1 MFFEIYKLL
10 QLLTDMKKVNL
21 IVNIVLVLAVAA
33 LFVLHFTDNGKA
45 SQTTA
50 AGSESVTATKG
61 DIVYINLDTL
71 VNQYDMYNDLRSE
84 LQGKLNAIEN
94 DINKQG
100 RALENDIKSF
110 QEKMQKGLLTR
121 SQAESMNND
130 LAQRDQDLRNLT
142 QQKQMEM
149 AEEESVMLNKVMDAI
164 TTYVAEY
171 NKQKQYSL
179 ILTTTTATTT
189 VINGNSGLD
198 ITQEILNGLNAEY
211 IENRNK

>member
-1 MFFEIYKLL
+1 
-10 QLLTDMKKVNL
+10 MKKANL
-21 IVNIVLVLAVAA
+21 IINIVLIIAVAA
-33 LFVLHFTDNGKA
+33 LFVLHFTGA
-45 SQTTA
+45 GTSAQSPA
-50 AGSESVTATKG
+50 AGSESVTAVKG

-84 LQGKLNAIEN
+84 LQGKLTAIEN

-164 TTYVAEY
+164 TTYVTEY

-179 ILTTTTATTT
+179 ILTTTAATTT
-189 VINGNSGLD
+189 VINGDTGLN

-211 IENRNK
+211 IRNRNK

>member
-1 MFFEIYKLL
+1 
-10 QLLTDMKKVNL
+10 MKKANL
-21 IVNIVLVLAVAA
+21 IINIVLIVAVAA
-33 LFVLHFTDNGKA
+33 LFVLHFTGRGKA
-45 SQTTA
+45 SQIQT
-50 AGSESVTATKG
+50 AGSESITATKG

-71 VNQYDMYNDLRSE
+71 INQYDMYNDLRSE
-84 LQGKLNAIEN
+84 LQGKLSAIEN

-149 AEEESVMLNKVMDAI
+149 AEEESVMFNKVMDAI

-171 NKQKQYSL
+171 NRQKQYSL

-189 VINGNSGLD
+189 VINGNAGLD
-198 ITQEILNGLNAEY
+198 ITQDILNGLNAEY
-211 IENRNK
+211 IKNRNK

>member
-1 MFFEIYKLL
+1 
-10 QLLTDMKKVNL
+10 MKKANL
-21 IVNIVLVLAVAA
+21 ILNIVLILAVAA
-33 LFVLHFTDNGKA
+33 LFVLHFTGAGKPVH
-45 SQTTA
+45 SA
-50 AGSESVTATKG
+50 APGSESVTASKG

-84 LQGKLNAIEN
+84 LQGKLTAIEN

-149 AEEESVMLNKVMDAI
+149 AEEENVMYNKVMDAI
-164 TTYVAEY
+164 TSYIETY
-171 NKQKQYSL
+171 NKDKQYAL
-179 ILTTTTATTT
+179 ILTTTAATTT
-189 VINGNSGLD
+189 VINGDSGLN
-198 ITQEILNGLNAEY
+198 ITDEIISGLNAEY
-211 IENRNK
+211 IKNRNK

>member
-1 MFFEIYKLL
+1 
-10 QLLTDMKKVNL
+10 MKKANL
-21 IVNIVLVLAVAA
+21 ILNIVLILAVAA
-33 LFVLHFTDNGKA
+33 LFVLHFTGAGKPVH
-45 SQTTA
+45 SA
-50 AGSESVTATKG
+50 APGSESVTASKG

-84 LQGKLNAIEN
+84 LQGKLTAIEN

-110 QEKMQKGLLTR
+110 QEKMQKGLMTR

-149 AEEESVMLNKVMDAI
+149 AEEENVMYNKVMDAI
-164 TTYVAEY
+164 TSYIETY
-171 NKQKQYSL
+171 NKDKQYAL
-179 ILTTTTATTT
+179 ILTTTAATTT
-189 VINGNSGLD
+189 VINGDSGLN
-198 ITQEILNGLNAEY
+198 ITDEIISGLNAEY
-211 IENRNK
+211 IKNRNK

>member
-1 MFFEIYKLL
+1 
-10 QLLTDMKKVNL
+10 MKKANL
-21 IVNIVLVLAVAA
+21 IINIVLIIAVAA
-33 LFVLHFTDNGKA
+33 LFVLHFTGA
-45 SQTTA
+45 GTSAQGPA
-50 AGSESVTATKG
+50 AGSESVTAVKG

-84 LQGKLNAIEN
+84 LQGKLTAIEN
-94 DINKQG
+94 DINKPG

-164 TTYVAEY
+164 TTYVTEY

-179 ILTTTTATTT
+179 ILTTTAATTT
-189 VINGNSGLD
+189 VINGDTGLN

-211 IENRNK
+211 IRNRNK

>member
-1 MFFEIYKLL
+1 
-10 QLLTDMKKVNL
+10 MKKANL
-21 IVNIVLVLAVAA
+21 IINIVLIIAVAA
-33 LFVLHFTDNGKA
+33 LFVLHFTGA
-45 SQTTA
+45 GTSAQGPA
-50 AGSESVTATKG
+50 AGSESVTAVKG

-84 LQGKLNAIEN
+84 LQGKLTAIEN

-121 SQAESMNND
+121 SQTESMNND

-164 TTYVAEY
+164 TTYVTEY

-179 ILTTTTATTT
+179 ILTTTAATTT
-189 VINGNSGLD
+189 VINGDTGLN

-211 IENRNK
+211 IRNRNK

>member
-1 MFFEIYKLL
+1 
-10 QLLTDMKKVNL
+10 MKKVNIIL
-21 IVNIVLVLAVAA
+21 NIVLILAVAA
-33 LFVLHFTDNGKA
+33 LYILHFTGAGKQSSSQA
-45 SQTTA
+45 S
-50 AGSESVTATKG
+50 GSESVTAVKG

-84 LQGKLNAIEN
+84 LQGKVSAIEN

-130 LAQRDQDLRNLT
+130 LT

-149 AEEESVMLNKVMDAI
+149 AEEESVMYNKVMDAI
-164 TTYVAEY
+164 TTYVENY
-171 NKQKQYSL
+171 NKDKQYSL
-179 ILTTTTATTT
+179 ILTTTAATTT
-189 VINGNSGLD
+189 VINGNSGLN
-198 ITQEILNGLNAEY
+198 ITEEIVNGLNAEY
-211 IENRNK
+211 IKNRNK

>member
-1 MFFEIYKLL
+1 
-10 QLLTDMKKVNL
+10 MKKANL
-21 IVNIVLVLAVAA
+21 ILNIVLILAVAA
-33 LFVLHFTDNGKA
+33 LFVLHFTGAGKPVHSA
-45 SQTTA
+45 TP
-50 AGSESVTATKG
+50 GSESVTASKG

-84 LQGKLNAIEN
+84 LQGKLTAIEN

-149 AEEESVMLNKVMDAI
+149 AEEENVMYNKVMDAI
-164 TTYVAEY
+164 TSYIETY
-171 NKQKQYSL
+171 NKDKQYAL
-179 ILTTTTATTT
+179 ILTTTAATTT
-189 VINGNSGLD
+189 VINGDSGLN
-198 ITQEILNGLNAEY
+198 ITDEIISGLNAEY
-211 IENRNK
+211 IKNRNK

>member
-1 MFFEIYKLL
+1 
-10 QLLTDMKKVNL
+10 
-21 IVNIVLVLAVAA
+21 
-33 LFVLHFTDNGKA
+33 
-45 SQTTA
+45 
-50 AGSESVTATKG
+50 
-61 DIVYINLDTL
+61 
-71 VNQYDMYNDLRSE
+71 MYNDLRSE
-84 LQGKLNAIEN
+84 LQGKLSAIEN

-164 TTYVAEY
+164 STYVTEY

-189 VINGNSGLD
+189 VINGAPGLD
-198 ITQEILNGLNAEY
+198 ITREILDGLNAEY
-211 IENRNK
+211 IKNRNK

>member
-1 MFFEIYKLL
+1 
-10 QLLTDMKKVNL
+10 MKKANL
-21 IVNIVLVLAVAA
+21 IINIVLIIAVAA
-33 LFVLHFTDNGKA
+33 LFVLHFTGA
-45 SQTTA
+45 GTSAQGPA
-50 AGSESVTATKG
+50 AGSESVTAGKG

-84 LQGKLNAIEN
+84 LQGKLTAIEN

-164 TTYVAEY
+164 TTYVTEY

-179 ILTTTTATTT
+179 ILTTTAATTT
-189 VINGNSGLD
+189 VINGDTGLN

-211 IENRNK
+211 IRNRNK

>member
-1 MFFEIYKLL
+1 
-10 QLLTDMKKVNL
+10 MKKANL
-21 IVNIVLVLAVAA
+21 IINIVLIVAVAA
-33 LFVLHFTDNGKA
+33 LFVLHFTGRGKA
-45 SQTTA
+45 SQIQTA
-50 AGSESVTATKG
+50 GNESVTATKG

-71 VNQYDMYNDLRSE
+71 INQYDMYNDLRSE
-84 LQGKLNAIEN
+84 LQGKLSAIEN

-149 AEEESVMLNKVMDAI
+149 AEEESVMFNKVMDAI

-171 NKQKQYSL
+171 NRQKQYSL

-189 VINGNSGLD
+189 VINGNAGLD
-198 ITQEILNGLNAEY
+198 ITQDILNGLNAEY
-211 IENRNK
+211 IKNRNK

>member
-1 MFFEIYKLL
+1 
-10 QLLTDMKKVNL
+10 MKKANL
-21 IVNIVLVLAVAA
+21 IINIVLIVAVAA
-33 LFVLHFTDNGKA
+33 LFVLHFTGRGKA
-45 SQTTA
+45 SQIQT

-71 VNQYDMYNDLRSE
+71 INQYDMYNDLRSE
-84 LQGKLNAIEN
+84 LQGKLSAIEN

-149 AEEESVMLNKVMDAI
+149 AEEESVMFNKVMDAI

-189 VINGNSGLD
+189 VLNGNAGLD
-198 ITQEILNGLNAEY
+198 ITQDILSGLNAEY
-211 IENRNK
+211 IKNRNK

>member
-1 MFFEIYKLL
+1 MFFEIYNLD
-10 QLLTDMKKVNL
+10 QHFANMKKANL
-21 IVNIVLVLAVAA
+21 IINIVLIVAVAA
-33 LFVLHFTDNGKA
+33 LFVLHFTGRGKA
-45 SQTTA
+45 SQIQT

-71 VNQYDMYNDLRSE
+71 INQYDMYNDLRSE
-84 LQGKLNAIEN
+84 LQGKLSAIEN

-149 AEEESVMLNKVMDAI
+149 AEEESVMFNKVMDAI
-164 TTYVAEY
+164 PTYVAEY
-171 NKQKQYSL
+171 NRQKQYSL

-189 VINGNSGLD
+189 VINGNAGLD
-198 ITQEILNGLNAEY
+198 ITQDILNGLNAEY
-211 IENRNK
+211 IKNRNK

>member
-1 MFFEIYKLL
+1 
-10 QLLTDMKKVNL
+10 MKKANL
-21 IVNIVLVLAVAA
+21 IINIVLIIAVAA
-33 LFVLHFTDNGKA
+33 LFVLHFTGA
-45 SQTTA
+45 GTSAQGPA
-50 AGSESVTATKG
+50 AGSESVTAVKG

-84 LQGKLNAIEN
+84 LQGKLTAIEN

-142 QQKQMEM
+142 QQKQIEM

-164 TTYVAEY
+164 TTYVTEY

-179 ILTTTTATTT
+179 ILTTTAATTT
-189 VINGNSGLD
+189 VINGDTGLN

-211 IENRNK
+211 IRNRNK

>member
-1 MFFEIYKLL
+1 
-10 QLLTDMKKVNL
+10 MKKANL
-21 IVNIVLVLAVAA
+21 IINIVLIVAVAA
-33 LFVLHFTDNGKA
+33 LFVLHFTGRGKA
-45 SQTTA
+45 SQIQT

-71 VNQYDMYNDLRSE
+71 INQYDMYNDLRSE
-84 LQGKLNAIEN
+84 LQGKLSAIEN

-149 AEEESVMLNKVMDAI
+149 AEEESVMLNRVMDAI
-164 TTYVAEY
+164 ATYVAEY
-171 NKQKQYSL
+171 NKQKQFSL

-189 VINGNSGLD
+189 VINGDSGLD
-198 ITQEILNGLNAEY
+198 ITREILDGLNAEY
-211 IENRNK
+211 IRNRNK

>member
-1 MFFEIYKLL
+1 
-10 QLLTDMKKVNL
+10 MKKANL
-21 IVNIVLVLAVAA
+21 IINIVLIIAVAA
-33 LFVLHFTDNGKA
+33 LFVLHFTGA
-45 SQTTA
+45 GTSAQGPA
-50 AGSESVTATKG
+50 AGSESVTAVKG

-84 LQGKLNAIEN
+84 LQGKLTAIEN

-142 QQKQMEM
+142 QQKQIEM

-164 TTYVAEY
+164 TTYVTEY
-171 NKQKQYSL
+171 NKQTQYSL
-179 ILTTTTATTT
+179 ILTTTAATTT
-189 VINGNSGLD
+189 VINGDTGLN

-211 IENRNK
+211 IRNRNK

>member
-1 MFFEIYKLL
+1 
-10 QLLTDMKKVNL
+10 MKKANL
-21 IVNIVLVLAVAA
+21 IINIVLTAAVAV
-33 LFVLHFTDNGKA
+33 LFILYFTGGRKA
-45 SQTTA
+45 AQAPA
-50 AGSESVTATKG
+50 AGSESVTAAKG

-84 LQGKLNAIEN
+84 LQGKLSAIEN

-142 QQKQMEM
+142 QQKQLEM
-149 AEEESVMLNKVMDAI
+149 AEEESVMINQVMDAI
-164 TTYVAEY
+164 MTYVEAY
-171 NKQKQYSL
+171 NKEKQYSL
-179 ILTTTTATTT
+179 ILSTTSATTT
-189 VINGNSGLD
+189 VINGNPRLD

-211 IENRNK
+211 IKNRNK

>member
-1 MFFEIYKLL
+1 MFFEIYNLD
-10 QLLTDMKKVNL
+10 QHFANMKKANL
-21 IVNIVLVLAVAA
+21 IINIVLIVAVAA
-33 LFVLHFTDNGKA
+33 LFVLHFTGRGKA
-45 SQTTA
+45 SQIQT

-71 VNQYDMYNDLRSE
+71 INQYDMYKDLRSE
-84 LQGKLNAIEN
+84 LQGKLSAIEN

-142 QQKQMEM
+142 QQKQMEK
-149 AEEESVMLNKVMDAI
+149 AEEESVMFNKVMDAI

-171 NKQKQYSL
+171 NRQKQYSL

-189 VINGNSGLD
+189 VINGNAGLD
-198 ITQEILNGLNAEY
+198 ITQDILNGLNAEY
-211 IENRNK
+211 IKNRNK

>member
-1 MFFEIYKLL
+1 
-10 QLLTDMKKVNL
+10 MKKTNL
-21 IVNIVLVLAVAA
+21 IINIVLIVAVAA
-33 LFVLHFTDNGKA
+33 LFVLHFTGRGKA
-45 SQTTA
+45 SQIQT

-71 VNQYDMYNDLRSE
+71 INQYDMYNDLRSE
-84 LQGKLNAIEN
+84 LQGKLSAIEN

-149 AEEESVMLNKVMDAI
+149 AEEESVMFNKVMDAI

-171 NKQKQYSL
+171 NRQKQYSL

-189 VINGNSGLD
+189 VINGNAGLD
-198 ITQEILNGLNAEY
+198 ITQDILNGLNAEY
-211 IENRNK
+211 IKNRNK

>member
-1 MFFEIYKLL
+1 
-10 QLLTDMKKVNL
+10 MKKANL
-21 IVNIVLVLAVAA
+21 IINIVLTASVAVLFI
-33 LFVLHFTDNGKA
+33 LYFTGGRKA
-45 SQTTA
+45 TQAPA
-50 AGSESVTATKG
+50 AGSESVTAAKG

-84 LQGKLNAIEN
+84 LQGKLSAIEN

-142 QQKQMEM
+142 QQKQLEM
-149 AEEESVMLNKVMDAI
+149 AEEESVMINQVMDAI
-164 TTYVAEY
+164 MTYVEAY
-171 NKQKQYSL
+171 NKEKQYSL
-179 ILTTTTATTT
+179 ILSTTSATTT
-189 VINGNSGLD
+189 VINGNPGLD

-211 IENRNK
+211 IKNRNK

>member
-1 MFFEIYKLL
+1 
-10 QLLTDMKKVNL
+10 MKKANL
-21 IVNIVLVLAVAA
+21 ILNIVLILAVAA
-33 LFVLHFTDNGKA
+33 LYILHFTGAGKQSSSQA
-45 SQTTA
+45 S
-50 AGSESVTATKG
+50 GSESVTAVKG

-84 LQGKLNAIEN
+84 LQGKVSAIEN

-130 LAQRDQDLRNLT
+130 LAQRDQELRNLT

-149 AEEESVMLNKVMDAI
+149 AEEESVMYNKVMDAI
-164 TTYVAEY
+164 TTYVENY
-171 NKQKQYSL
+171 NKDKQYSL
-179 ILTTTTATTT
+179 ILTTTAATTT
-189 VINGNSGLD
+189 VINGNSGLN
-198 ITQEILNGLNAEY
+198 ITEEIVNGLNAEY
-211 IENRNK
+211 IKNRNK

>member
-1 MFFEIYKLL
+1 
-10 QLLTDMKKVNL
+10 MKKANL
-21 IVNIVLVLAVAA
+21 IINIVLIVAVAA
-33 LFVLHFTDNGKA
+33 LFVLHFTGRGKA
-45 SQTTA
+45 SQIQT

-71 VNQYDMYNDLRSE
+71 INQYDMYNDLRSE
-84 LQGKLNAIEN
+84 LQGKLSAIEN

-149 AEEESVMLNKVMDAI
+149 AEEESVMFNKVMDAI

-171 NKQKQYSL
+171 NRQKQYSL

-189 VINGNSGLD
+189 VINGNAGLD
-198 ITQEILNGLNAEY
+198 ITQDILNGLNA
-211 IENRNK
+211 

>member
-1 MFFEIYKLL
+1 
-10 QLLTDMKKVNL
+10 MKKANL
-21 IVNIVLVLAVAA
+21 IINIVLIIAVAA
-33 LFVLHFTDNGKA
+33 LFVLHFTGA
-45 SQTTA
+45 GTSAQGPA
-50 AGSESVTATKG
+50 AGSESVTAVKG

-84 LQGKLNAIEN
+84 LQGKLTAIEN

-164 TTYVAEY
+164 TTYVTEY

-179 ILTTTTATTT
+179 ILTTTAATTT
-189 VINGNSGLD
+189 VINGDTGLN

-211 IENRNK
+211 IRNRTK